1 MVGLAVRFRLRRGAD
16 HPAHRLATGGTRGP
30 IGIRHYARLT
40 DPSPRVNDMRQ
51 LAVEWGAWDPTE
63 PKGANRVFDRLHS
76 VAKALS
82 ATNEGRAAIS
92 SLLDDED
99 ASVRMSAATYSLRW
113 NEDAARWVL
122 EGIRDT
128 DPSLRAVTAK
138 YTLREWDAGRLT
150 LDH

>member
-1 MVGLAVRFRLRRGAD
+1 V
-16 HPAHRLATGGTRGP
+16 
-30 IGIRHYARLT
+30 T
-40 DPSPRVNDMRQ
+40 DPSPRKNELRQ
-51 LAVEWGAWDPTE
+51 LAVEWGAWDPTD

-82 ATNEGRAAIS
+82 ATAEGRVAIS

-99 ASVRMSAATYSLRW
+99 ASVRMCAATYSLRW
-113 NEDAARWVL
+113 NEDAARRVL
-122 EGIRDT
+122 ESIRDT

-138 YTLREWDAGRLT
+138 YTLRDWDAGRLI